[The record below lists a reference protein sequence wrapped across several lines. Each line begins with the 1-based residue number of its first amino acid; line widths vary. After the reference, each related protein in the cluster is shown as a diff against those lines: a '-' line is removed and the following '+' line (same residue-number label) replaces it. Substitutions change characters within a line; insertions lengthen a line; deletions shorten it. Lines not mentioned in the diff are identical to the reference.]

1 MHKVTIKNSAK
12 NSDHSFDVRPSQTVL
27 QAAIDAGIN
36 LPYGCRNGACGSCK
50 AKLVSGKVMHND
62 YQGSA
67 MSDAELAAGNTLL
80 CCAMAL
86 EDLVIEC
93 REVGGL
99 AGIKPRILPARVA
112 KKELLC
118 HDVILLHLQL
128 PASERLQFLAGQY
141 IEFILKDGKRR
152 AFSIANAPHDND
164 FLQLHIRVIKGG
176 VFSEYVANELQ
187 EKAIL
192 RLEAPFGNF
201 FLREQSEKPC
211 IFVAGGTGF
220 APVKGIIEH
229 MLHNNIQR
237 DIILYRGAR
246 QLQDLY
252 MHELC
257 EKWAEMLPNVT
268 YIPVLSGA
276 AESDHWAGRTGYVHQ
291 AVLDDAISQN
301 RNLSDFQAYVCGAPA
316 MCESAHTSFVAQG
329 LNADEF
335 FSDAF
340 TFASPALVPVINP
353 A

>member
-1 MHKVTIKNSAK
+1 MNIVTIKNS
-12 NSDHSFDVRPSQTVL
+12 SHSFDVRPSQTVL
-27 QAAIDAGIN
+27 AAAIDAGIN

-62 YQGSA
+62 YQSSA

-112 KKELLC
+112 KKEQLA
-118 HDVILLHLQL
+118 HDVIALHLQL
-128 PASERLQFLAGQY
+128 PASERLQFKAGQY

-152 AFSIANAPHDND
+152 AFSIANAPHDAD
-164 FLQLHIRVIKGG
+164 FLQLHIRVIAGG
-176 VFSEYVANELQ
+176 VFSEYAANELQ

-192 RLEAPFGNF
+192 RIEAPFGNF
-201 FLREQSEKPC
+201 FLREDSNKPL
-211 IFVAGGTGF
+211 IMVAGGTGF

-229 MLHNNIQR
+229 MLFNNIQR
-237 DIILYRGAR
+237 DIFLYRGAR

-252 MHELC
+252 MHDLC
-257 EKWAEMLPNVT
+257 EKWADLMPNIA
-268 YIPVLSGA
+268 YIPVLSDA
-276 AESDHWAGRTGYVHQ
+276 DVNDTWTGRTGLVHQ
-291 AVLDDAISQN
+291 AVLNDIKD
-301 RNLSDFQAYVCGAPA
+301 LSGYQAYVCGAPA
-316 MCESAHTSFVAQG
+316 MCEAAHNTFMQQG
-329 LNADEF
+329 LNVDEF

-340 TFASPALVPVINP
+340 TFAAEPKPIVI
-353 A
+353 

>member
-1 MHKVTIKNSAK
+1 MNKVTIKNSG
-12 NSDHSFDVRPSQTVL
+12 HTFDVRPSQTVL

-50 AKLVSGKVMHND
+50 AKLISGKVMHND
-62 YQGSA
+62 YQSSA
-67 MSDAELAAGNTLL
+67 MSDAELAAGNALL

-86 EDLVIEC
+86 EDLTIEC

-112 KKELLC
+112 KKEQLA
-118 HDVILLHLQL
+118 HDVIALHLQL
-128 PASERLQFLAGQY
+128 PASERLQFKAGQY

-152 AFSIANAPHDND
+152 AFSIANAQHDAE
-164 FLQLHIRVIKGG
+164 FLQLHIRVIPGG
-176 VFSEYVANELQ
+176 VFSEYVANELV

-192 RLEAPFGNF
+192 RIEAPFGNF
-201 FLREQSEKPC
+201 FLREDSNKPI

-229 MLHNNIQR
+229 MLFNSIKR

-257 EKWAEMLPNVT
+257 EKWAEFTPHLT
-268 YIPVLSGA
+268 YIPVISEPDG
-276 AESDHWAGRTGYVHQ
+276 DTWQGRTGLVHE
-291 AVLDDAISQN
+291 AVLADYKD
-301 RNLSDFQAYVCGAPA
+301 LGGHQAYVCGAPG
-316 MCESAHTSFVAQG
+316 MCEVAHHTFVAQG
-329 LNADEF
+329 LLADEF

-340 TFASPALVPVINP
+340 TFANP
-353 A
+353 APKLA

>member
-1 MHKVTIKNSAK
+1 MNKVTIKNSG
-12 NSDHSFDVRPSQTVL
+12 HTFDVRPSQTVL

-50 AKLVSGKVMHND
+50 AKLISGKVMHND
-62 YQGSA
+62 YQSSA
-67 MSDAELAAGNTLL
+67 MSDAELAAGNALL

-86 EDLVIEC
+86 EDLTIEC

-112 KKELLC
+112 KKEQLA
-118 HDVILLHLQL
+118 HDVIALHLQL
-128 PASERLQFLAGQY
+128 PASERLQFKAGQY

-152 AFSIANAPHDND
+152 AFSIANAQHDAE
-164 FLQLHIRVIKGG
+164 FLQLHIRVIPGG
-176 VFSEYVANELQ
+176 VFSEYVANELV

-192 RLEAPFGNF
+192 RIEAPFGNF
-201 FLREQSEKPC
+201 FLREDSNKPI

-229 MLHNNIQR
+229 MLFNSIKR

-257 EKWAEMLPNVT
+257 EKWAEFTPHLT
-268 YIPVLSGA
+268 YIPVIS
-276 AESDHWAGRTGYVHQ
+276 EPENDNWQGRTGLVHE
-291 AVLDDAISQN
+291 AVLADYKD
-301 RNLSDFQAYVCGAPA
+301 LGGHQAYVCGAPG
-316 MCESAHTSFVAQG
+316 MCEVAHHTFVAQG
-329 LNADEF
+329 LLADEF

-340 TFASPALVPVINP
+340 TFANP
-353 A
+353 APKPT

>member
-1 MHKVTIKNSAK
+1 MNKVTINNSGKNSG
-12 NSDHSFDVRPSQTVL
+12 HSFEVRPSQTVL
-27 QAAIDAGIN
+27 AAAIDAGIN

-50 AKLVSGKVMHND
+50 AKLISGKVMHND
-62 YQGSA
+62 YQSSA
-67 MSDAELAAGNTLL
+67 MSDVELAAGNTLL

-112 KKELLC
+112 KKEQLS
-118 HDVILLHLQL
+118 HDVIALHLQL

-152 AFSIANAPHDND
+152 AFSIANAPHDSD
-164 FLQLHIRVIKGG
+164 FLQLHIRVIPGG
-176 VFSEYVANELQ
+176 VFSEYAANELQ

-201 FLREQSEKPC
+201 FLREDSNQP
-211 IFVAGGTGF
+211 IVFVAGGTGF

-229 MLHNNIQR
+229 MLHNNIKR
-237 DIILYRGAR
+237 PIILYRGAR

-252 MHELC
+252 MHDLC
-257 EKWAEMLPNVT
+257 EKWAGLMPNVT
-268 YIPVLSGA
+268 YIPVI
-276 AESDHWAGRTGYVHQ
+276 SDPATSDNWAGRTGYVHQ
-291 AVLDDAISQN
+291 AVLDDIKD
-301 RNLSDFQAYVCGAPA
+301 LSGFQAYVCGAPG
-316 MCESAHTSFVAQG
+316 MCEAAHNTFVQQG
-329 LNADEF
+329 LLPDEF

-340 TFASPALVPVINP
+340 TSASPTPNP
-353 A
+353 TPIPA

>member
-1 MHKVTIKNSAK
+1 MSHQVTIKNSG
-12 NSDHSFDVRPSQTVL
+12 HTFEVRPSQTVL
-27 QAAIDAGIN
+27 EAAIDAGIN

-50 AKLVSGKVMHND
+50 AKLISGKVMHND

-67 MSDAELAAGNTLL
+67 MTDAELAAGNALL

-86 EDLVIEC
+86 EDLTIEC

-112 KKELLC
+112 KKEQLS
-118 HDVILLHLQL
+118 HDVIALHLQL

-152 AFSIANAPHDND
+152 AFSIANAPHDAE
-164 FLQLHIRVIKGG
+164 FLQLHIRVIPGG
-176 VFSEYVANELQ
+176 VFSAYVANEMQ

-201 FLREQSEKPC
+201 FLREDSNKPI

-229 MLHNNIQR
+229 MLHNNIKR

-246 QLQDLY
+246 VAEDLY

-257 EKWAEMLPNVT
+257 EKWAEFTPHLT
-268 YIPVLSGA
+268 YIPVISEPQG
-276 AESDHWAGRTGYVHQ
+276 DNWQGRTGLVHE
-291 AVLDDAISQN
+291 AVLADFKD
-301 RNLSDFQAYVCGAPA
+301 LSGYQAYVCGAPG
-316 MCESAHTSFVAQG
+316 MCEVAHHTFVAQG

-340 TFASPALVPVINP
+340 TFAKPVTV
-353 A
+353 